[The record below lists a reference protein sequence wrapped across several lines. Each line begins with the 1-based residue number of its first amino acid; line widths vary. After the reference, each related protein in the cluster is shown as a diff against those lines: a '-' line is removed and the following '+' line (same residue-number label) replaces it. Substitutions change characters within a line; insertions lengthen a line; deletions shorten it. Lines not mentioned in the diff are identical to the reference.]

1 MFYDTVAALDPE
13 AGFHKGFL
21 RFPQQ
26 RGELAAFREENGLAA
41 ACTPS
46 LRESL
51 LGAERRPS
59 IGFAGGRRRKRDAA
73 RPDGRQAFLG
83 HLENGSA
90 VRAAHRGTSSSQA
103 SALRP
108 NQDAPRFVK
117 PAR

>member
-1 MFYDTVAALDPE
+1 MDFAGGLPSHRMFYDTVAALHPE
-13 AGFHKGFL
+13 AGFHKGFV

-59 IGFAGGRRRKRDAA
+59 IGFAGRSAPQAGLRASRRS
-73 RPDGRQAFLG
+73 PSFLG
-83 HLENGSA
+83 
-90 VRAAHRGTSSSQA
+90 
-103 SALRP
+103 ALGKWVGG
-108 NQDAPRFVK
+108 PRCT
-117 PAR
+117 